1 MRANPET
8 LLKRL
13 EGDKT
18 RPLLQGGMRE
28 KLTALF
34 ETRSAIYERV
44 ADIIIDTDGLTPEQ
58 TLRLIFEK
66 TEKDA

>member
-1 MRANPET
+1 
-8 LLKRL
+8 
-13 EGDKT
+13 
-18 RPLLQGGMRE
+18 MRE